1 MHKIAISCD
10 INREGRLMLR
20 QEYHRAIVDA
30 GAVPVIVPPL
40 DSDSLDEWLD
50 AVSVAGLLLSGGADV
65 DPALFGEEPV
75 AGLGRVSRQRDDYE
89 IALFRAAERR
99 RIPVLG
105 ICRGLQVVNV
115 ARGGTLWQDMA
126 SQLGEQYACHDQT
139 QATEIGTHEVLI
151 EPGSKVAALFEST
164 RLNTNTHHHQAVKS
178 VGDGLTV
185 SAVAADGT
193 IEALE
198 DSSANIVA
206 VQFHPERMPDMA
218 YFFRNWIKSL
228 V

>member
-1 MHKIAISCD
+1 
-10 INREGRLMLR
+10 MLR